1 MKLAENKG
9 KRSDLPER
17 ILLLSYTVSVKHH
30 PLILNQVDDD
40 KIWSHWGFPDG
51 TSGKQFTCQQRR
63 CKRHGFDPWV
73 GKIPWRRARQ
83 PISVFFFFVW
93 RIPWTEETGGIQF
106 MGSHRVRH
114 NWSNLAH
121 TMKVKVKSL
130 SCVRLF
136 ATPWTVAYQDPRSM
150 GFSRQEYWSGLP
162 FPSPGDLPD
171 PGIEPGSSALQAD
184 ASPSEPPGK
193 SAHTIVTEYQHSAFF
208 WRKFLSLNEPSLGK
222 VHRITSNFNL

>member
-9 KRSDLPER
+9 KRSDPPER

-83 PISVFFFFVW
+83 PISVFFFCLENPMDRGDWWDTVHGVAQSQTQLKQLSTHHESESEVTQLC
-93 RIPWTEETGGIQF
+93 PTLCNPMNCSLPGPLVHGIFQA
-106 MGSHRVRH
+106 RV
-114 NWSNLAH
+114 L
-121 TMKVKVKSL
+121 
-130 SCVRLF
+130 
-136 ATPWTVAYQDPRSM
+136 
-150 GFSRQEYWSGLP
+150 E
-162 FPSPGDLPD
+162 
-171 PGIEPGSSALQAD
+171 
-184 ASPSEPPGK
+184 
-193 SAHTIVTEYQHSAFF
+193 
-208 WRKFLSLNEPSLGK
+208 
-222 VHRITSNFNL
+222 